1 LSDHWTHNLQTTG
14 TREVCLLFFSKPPFK
29 AVGTAIQRKQYGPSI
44 FDGASPHALKP
55 LYGQFACRPGVGPF
69 YESEEAVPDR
79 LHAALVTRI
88 VTVNDDVT
96 GAQFDPVANLAIEVV
111 HDSFC
116 FAVC

>member
-1 LSDHWTHNLQTTG
+1 M
-14 TREVCLLFFSKPPFK
+14 
-29 AVGTAIQRKQYGPSI
+29 
-44 FDGASPHALKP
+44 
-55 LYGQFACRPGVGPF
+55 
-69 YESEEAVPDR
+69 PDR

-116 FAVC
+116 FAVCSSRFLVAAPFATKGAAPAPSLRVEPI

>member
-1 LSDHWTHNLQTTG
+1 M
-14 TREVCLLFFSKPPFK
+14 
-29 AVGTAIQRKQYGPSI
+29 
-44 FDGASPHALKP
+44 
-55 LYGQFACRPGVGPF
+55 
-69 YESEEAVPDR
+69 PDR